1 MKKITFLLAL
11 LLSVVSAGS
20 LSADNTLLTTANGL
34 PGTLSNGQYSFTS
47 DAITAT
53 SAAKHIRITF
63 YDTYGHN
70 TWADSYK
77 FVCLSE
83 FYLYKADG
91 TEIDLAASNFS
102 TNATE
107 ATGEGPLSNI
117 CDGETGSGNY
127 WHSAWNNSVGT
138 YHYLQIA
145 VPDDV
150 TDLTSFKIGWVT
162 RNASNA
168 PISFMVQTSSDAA
181 PHFGDFATTFG
192 NLYEIPEFAAEFN
205 PTATDANA
213 ALLSAFSTFALD
225 QNQDAVKTAVD
236 TYNANAA
243 VTNKIL
249 TTLHGLPS
257 AQTTGQITWKS
268 DLINLVSEANA
279 IRLTV
284 KRTNTMAK
292 SNGHVF
298 FTLAEFDLYDSSDN
312 EIALTVEDFST
323 NAQEAS
329 EGPIAGI
336 CDNDLNSYLHTA
348 YNNPPN
354 EDHYLMV
361 NFPSALQEFKIGLTS
376 RNQNNIPSFIVIEPL
391 TVADVKSDL
400 QAVIDALTPYESL
413 IGPDFGQYNTG
424 SYTLSDELT
433 TANAVIANASAT
445 VPQILAAIEQLQAVQ
460 SSLDINKPAAG
471 SFIRIKAASNSTK
484 APGYYLSADTFTP
497 SGKQSRATFTA
508 DKDGDNNAKSIFYFA
523 DNKLLNYSTG
533 YYITLVSN
541 FASYNA
547 VGESTSVAF
556 GTDTG
561 VKSVYTVTLNGARHL
576 YAQSGTESGTTY
588 YYADCGGNTA
598 YGAGYDFDIEEVNA
612 LPVTVTAA
620 GYATFCAPV
629 AVSINSNVKAYKATK
644 ETGKLV
650 LTEITDVIP
659 ANEPVIIAAAEGT
672 YDMEI
677 TTTEAT
683 VTGNDLVGTLAAET
697 VTAASCYTLQ
707 NLASGVGFY
716 RYSGTVLGG
725 FKAYVAGASD
735 GTSRGLALDFGNTT
749 GLEVINADGT
759 SATIYDLSGRQVK
772 AAQKGFYIVDG
783 KKVIK

>member
-11 LLSVVSAGS
+11 LLSVVGAGS

-34 PGTLSNGQYSFTS
+34 PGTLSNNQYSFTS
-47 DAITAT
+47 EVITAS
-53 SAAKHIRITF
+53 SAVKHIRITF
-63 YDTYGHN
+63 YDTFGHN

-83 FYLYKADG
+83 FYLYNADG
-91 TEIDLAASNFS
+91 TEIDLVESNFS
-102 TNATE
+102 TNATQ
-107 ATGEGPLSNI
+107 TDGEGPMSNI
-117 CDGETGSGNY
+117 CDGNTASGNY
-127 WHSAWNNSVGT
+127 WHSAWSTSVGT

-145 VPDDV
+145 VPDEV

-162 RNASNA
+162 RNPNNA
-168 PISFMVQTSSDAA
+168 PISFMVQTSSDAT
-181 PHFGDFATTFG
+181 PEFGDFATTYGKNYLF
-192 NLYEIPEFAAEFN
+192 IPELAAAAN
-205 PTATDANA
+205 PSATEANTA
-213 ALLSAFSTFALD
+213 LQSAISTFATT
-225 QNQDAVKTAVD
+225 QDEDAAKTAVD
-236 TYNANAA
+236 TYNAA

-257 AQTTGQITWKS
+257 AQTSGQITWTS
-268 DLINLVSEANA
+268 DLIDFGSAANA
-279 IRLTV
+279 MRLTV
-284 KRTNTMAK
+284 KRTNTMA
-292 SNGHVF
+292 SANGHVF
-298 FTLAEFDLYDSSDN
+298 FTLAEFDLYDSSDS
-312 EIALTVEDFST
+312 EIALTVDNFST

-329 EGPIAGI
+329 EGPIVGI
-336 CDNDLNSYLHTA
+336 CDNNLESYLHTA
-348 YNNPPN
+348 YNNAPA

-361 NFPSALQEFKIGLTS
+361 TFPSALQQIKIGLTS
-376 RNQNNIPSFIVIEPL
+376 RNHNNIPSFIVVEPL
-391 TVADVKSDL
+391 TVADVKADL
-400 QAVIDALTPYESL
+400 QAVIDALTPYASL
-413 IGPDFGQYNTG
+413 IGTSYGQYNTG
-424 SYTLSDELT
+424 SYTLSDELAA
-433 TANAVIANASAT
+433 ANAVIANASAT
-445 VPQILAAIEQLQAVQ
+445 VPEVLAAIEQIQAVQ

-471 SFIRIKAASNSTK
+471 SFLRIKAASNSTK
-484 APGYYLSADTFTP
+484 AAGYYLSADTFTP
-497 SGKQSRATFTA
+497 SGKASRATFTA
-508 DKDGDNNAKSIFYFA
+508 DKDGENNAKSIFYFA

-556 GTDTG
+556 GKDTG

-588 YYADCGGNTA
+588 YYTDCAGTGS
-598 YGAGYDFDIEEVNA
+598 YGAGYNFDLEEVTA

-650 LTEITDVIP
+650 LTEITGMIP

-677 TTTEAT
+677 TATEAT

-707 NLASGVGFY
+707 NLTSGVGFY

-725 FKAYVAGASD
+725 FKAYVVGASD

>member
-11 LLSVVSAGS
+11 LLSVVGAGS

-47 DAITAT
+47 EAITAS
-53 SAAKHIRITF
+53 SAVKHIRITF
-63 YDTYGHN
+63 YDTFGHN

-83 FYLYKADG
+83 FYLYNAEG
-91 TEIDLAASNFS
+91 TEIDLVESNFS
-102 TNATE
+102 TNATQ
-107 ATGEGPLSNI
+107 TDGEGPMSNI
-117 CDGETGSGNY
+117 CDGNTTSGNY
-127 WHSAWNNSVGT
+127 WHSAWSTSVGT

-145 VPDDV
+145 VPDEV

-162 RNASNA
+162 RNQNNA
-168 PISFMVQTSSDAA
+168 PISFMVQTSSDAT
-181 PHFGDFATTFG
+181 PDFGDFATTYGKNYLF
-192 NLYEIPEFAAEFN
+192 IPELAAAAN
-205 PTATDANA
+205 PSATEANTA
-213 ALLSAFSTFALD
+213 LQSAISTFATT
-225 QNQDAVKTAVD
+225 QNEDAAKTAVD
-236 TYNANAA
+236 TYNAA
-243 VTNKIL
+243 VTNKLL

-257 AQTTGQITWKS
+257 AQTSGQITWTS
-268 DLINLVSEANA
+268 DLIVFGSAA
-279 IRLTV
+279 DAMRLTV
-284 KRTNTMAK
+284 KRTNTMA
-292 SNGHVF
+292 SANGHVF
-298 FTLAEFDLYDSSDN
+298 FTLAEFDLYDSSDS
-312 EIALTVEDFST
+312 EIALTVDNFST

-336 CDNDLNSYLHTA
+336 CYNNLESYLHTA
-348 YNNPPN
+348 YNNAPA

-361 NFPSALQEFKIGLTS
+361 NFPSALQQIKIGLTS
-376 RNQNNIPSFIVIEPL
+376 RNQNNIPSFIVVEPL

-556 GTDTG
+556 GKDTG

-588 YYADCGGNTA
+588 YYADCGGTTA
-598 YGAGYDFDIEEVNA
+598 YGAGYDFDLEEVNA

-629 AVSINSNVKAYKATK
+629 AVSINSNVKAYKAAK

-650 LTEITDVIP
+650 LT
-659 ANEPVIIAAAEGT
+659 
-672 YDMEI
+672 
-677 TTTEAT
+677 
-683 VTGNDLVGTLAAET
+683 
-697 VTAASCYTLQ
+697 
-707 NLASGVGFY
+707 
-716 RYSGTVLGG
+716 
-725 FKAYVAGASD
+725 
-735 GTSRGLALDFGNTT
+735 
-749 GLEVINADGT
+749 
-759 SATIYDLSGRQVK
+759 
-772 AAQKGFYIVDG
+772 
-783 KKVIK
+783 

>member
-11 LLSVVSAGS
+11 LLSVVGAGS

-34 PGTLSNGQYSFTS
+34 PGTLSGDQYSFTS
-47 DAITAT
+47 GTITAS
-53 SAAKHIRITF
+53 SAVKHIRITF
-63 YDTYGHN
+63 YDTFGHN

-83 FYLYKADG
+83 FYLYNAEG
-91 TEIDLAASNFS
+91 TEIDLAESNFS

-107 ATGEGPLSNI
+107 STGEGPLSNI
-117 CDGETGSGNY
+117 CDGNTGTGNY
-127 WHSAWNNSVGT
+127 WHSAWSNAIGA

-145 VPDDV
+145 IPDDV

-162 RNASNA
+162 RNKNNA
-168 PISFMVQTSSDAA
+168 PISFMVQTSNVATPD
-181 PHFGDFATTFG
+181 FGDFATTYGKNYLF
-192 NLYEIPEFAAEFN
+192 IPEFAAAAN
-205 PTATDANA
+205 PTATEANA
-213 ALLSAFSTFALD
+213 TLQTAIDAFVTDENSD
-225 QNQDAVKTAVD
+225 NVKAAVD
-236 TYNANAA
+236 TYNAA

-249 TTLHGLPS
+249 TTLHGLPN
-257 AQTTGQITWKS
+257 AQTSGQITWTS
-268 DLINLVSEANA
+268 DLIDFGSAVNA
-279 IRLTV
+279 MRLTV
-284 KRTNTMAK
+284 KRTNTMA
-292 SNGHVF
+292 SANGHVF

-312 EIALTVEDFST
+312 EIALTVDNFST
-323 NAQEAS
+323 NAQEAT

-336 CDNDLNSYLHTA
+336 CDNNLNSYLHTA
-348 YNNPPN
+348 YNNAPA

-361 NFPSALQEFKIGLTS
+361 YFPSALQQIKIGLTS
-376 RNQNNIPSFIVIEPL
+376 RNYNNIPSFIVVEPL
-391 TVADVKSDL
+391 TVADVKADL
-400 QAVIDALTPYESL
+400 QAVIDALTPYVPL
-413 IGPDFGQYNTG
+413 IGTGLAQYNTG
-424 SYTLSDELT
+424 SYTLSDELA

-445 VPQILAAIEQLQAVQ
+445 VPEVLAAIEQLQAVQ

-471 SFIRIKAASNSTK
+471 SFLRIKAASNSTK
-484 APGYYLSADTFTP
+484 AAGYYLSADTFTP
-497 SGKQSRATFTA
+497 SGNASRATYTA
-508 DKDGDNNAKSIFYFA
+508 DKEGVNNAKSIFYFA

-556 GTDTG
+556 GKDTG

-588 YYADCGGNTA
+588 YYADCGGTTA
-598 YGAGYDFDIEEVNA
+598 YGAGYDFDLEEVNA

-629 AVSINSNVKAYKATK
+629 AVSINSNVKAYKAAK

-697 VTAASCYTLQ
+697 VTASSCYTLQ

-716 RYSGTVLGG
+716 RYSGIVLGG

>member
-11 LLSVVSAGS
+11 LLSVVGAGS

-34 PGTLSNGQYSFTS
+34 PGTSSGDQYSFTS
-47 DAITAT
+47 GTITAS
-53 SAAKHIRITF
+53 SAVKHIRITF
-63 YDTYGHN
+63 YDTFGHN

-83 FYLYKADG
+83 FYLYNAEG
-91 TEIDLAASNFS
+91 TEIDLAESNFS

-107 ATGEGPLSNI
+107 STGEGPLSNI
-117 CDGETGSGNY
+117 CDGNTGTGNY
-127 WHSAWNNSVGT
+127 WHSAWYNAIGA

-145 VPDDV
+145 IPDDV

-162 RNASNA
+162 RNKNNA
-168 PISFMVQTSSDAA
+168 PISFMVQTSNAA
-181 PHFGDFATTFG
+181 TPDFGDFATTYGKNYLF
-192 NLYEIPEFAAEFN
+192 IPEFAAAAN
-205 PTATDANA
+205 PTATEANA
-213 ALLSAFSTFALD
+213 TLQTAIDAFVTDENSD
-225 QNQDAVKTAVD
+225 NVKAAVD
-236 TYNANAA
+236 TYNAA

-249 TTLHGLPS
+249 TTLHGLPNAATS
-257 AQTTGQITWKS
+257 GQITWTS
-268 DLINLVSEANA
+268 DLIDFGSAVNA
-279 IRLTV
+279 MRLTV
-284 KRTNTMAK
+284 KRTNTMA
-292 SNGHVF
+292 SANGHVF

-312 EIALTVEDFST
+312 EIALTVDNFST
-323 NAQEAS
+323 NAQEAT

-336 CDNDLNSYLHTA
+336 CDNNLDSYLHTA
-348 YNNPPN
+348 YNNAPA

-361 NFPSALQEFKIGLTS
+361 NFPSALQQIKIGLTS
-376 RNQNNIPSFIVIEPL
+376 RNHNNIPSFIVVEPL
-391 TVADVKSDL
+391 TVADVKADL
-400 QAVIDALTPYESL
+400 QAVIDALTPYASL
-413 IGPDFGQYNTG
+413 IGTSYGQYNTG
-424 SYTLSDELT
+424 SYTLSDELA

-445 VPQILAAIEQLQAVQ
+445 VPQVLAAIEQLQAVQ

-471 SFIRIKAASNSTK
+471 SFLRIKAASNSTK
-484 APGYYLSADTFTP
+484 AAGYYLSADTFTP
-497 SGKQSRATFTA
+497 SSKASRATYTA
-508 DKDGDNNAKSIFYFA
+508 DKEGANNAKSIFYFA

-556 GTDTG
+556 GKDTG

-588 YYADCGGNTA
+588 YYADCGGTTA
-598 YGAGYDFDIEEVNA
+598 YGAGYDFDLEEVNA

-629 AVSINSNVKAYKATK
+629 AVSINSNVKAYKAAK

-659 ANEPVIIAAAEGT
+659 ANEPVIISAAEGT

-697 VTAASCYTLQ
+697 VTASSCYTLQ

>member
-11 LLSVVSAGS
+11 LLSVVGAGS

-34 PGTLSNGQYSFTS
+34 PGTSSGDQYSFTS
-47 DAITAT
+47 GTITAS
-53 SAAKHIRITF
+53 SAVKHIRITF

-83 FYLYKADG
+83 FYLYNAEG
-91 TEIDLAASNFS
+91 TEIDLAESNFS

-107 ATGEGPLSNI
+107 STGEGPLSNI
-117 CDGETGSGNY
+117 CDGNTGTGNY
-127 WHSAWNNSVGT
+127 WHSAWSNAIGA

-145 VPDDV
+145 IPDDV

-162 RNASNA
+162 RNKNNA
-168 PISFMVQTSSDAA
+168 PISFMVQTSNAA
-181 PHFGDFATTFG
+181 TPDFGDFATTYGKNYLF
-192 NLYEIPEFAAEFN
+192 IPEFAAAAN
-205 PTATDANA
+205 PTATEANA
-213 ALLSAFSTFALD
+213 TLQTAIDAFVTDENSD
-225 QNQDAVKTAVD
+225 NVKAAVD
-236 TYNANAA
+236 TYNAA

-249 TTLHGLPS
+249 TTLHGLPN
-257 AQTTGQITWKS
+257 AQTSGQITWTS
-268 DLINLVSEANA
+268 DLIDFGSAVNA
-279 IRLTV
+279 MRLTV
-284 KRTNTMAK
+284 KRTNTMA
-292 SNGHVF
+292 SANGHVF

-312 EIALTVEDFST
+312 EIALTVDNFST
-323 NAQEAS
+323 NAQEAT

-336 CDNDLNSYLHTA
+336 CDNNLNSYLHTA
-348 YNNPPN
+348 YNNAPA

-361 NFPSALQEFKIGLTS
+361 YFPSALQQIKIGLTS
-376 RNQNNIPSFIVIEPL
+376 RNYNNIPSFIVVEPL
-391 TVADVKSDL
+391 TVADVKADL
-400 QAVIDALTPYESL
+400 QAVIDALTPYASL
-413 IGPDFGQYNTG
+413 IGTSYGQYNTG
-424 SYTLSDELT
+424 SYTLSDELA

-445 VPQILAAIEQLQAVQ
+445 VPEVLAAIEQLQAVQ

-471 SFIRIKAASNSTK
+471 SFLRIKAASNSTK
-484 APGYYLSADTFTP
+484 AAGYYLSADTFTP
-497 SGKQSRATFTA
+497 SGNASRATYTA
-508 DKDGDNNAKSIFYFA
+508 DKEGVNNAKSIFYFA

-556 GTDTG
+556 GKDTG

-588 YYADCGGNTA
+588 YYADCGGTTA
-598 YGAGYDFDIEEVNA
+598 YGAGYDFDLEEVNA

-629 AVSINSNVKAYKATK
+629 AVSINSNVKAYKAAK

-697 VTAASCYTLQ
+697 VTASSCYTLQ

>member
-11 LLSVVSAGS
+11 LLSVVGAGS

-47 DAITAT
+47 EAITAS
-53 SAAKHIRITF
+53 SAVKHIRITF
-63 YDTYGHN
+63 YDTFGHN

-83 FYLYKADG
+83 FYLYNAEG
-91 TEIDLAASNFS
+91 TEIDLVESNFS
-102 TNATE
+102 TNATQ
-107 ATGEGPLSNI
+107 TDGEGPMSNI
-117 CDGETGSGNY
+117 CDGNTTSGNY
-127 WHSAWNNSVGT
+127 WHSAWSTSVGT

-145 VPDDV
+145 VPDEV

-162 RNASNA
+162 RNQNNA
-168 PISFMVQTSSDAA
+168 PISFMVQTSSDAT
-181 PHFGDFATTFG
+181 PDFGDFATTYGKNYLF
-192 NLYEIPEFAAEFN
+192 IPELAAAAN
-205 PTATDANA
+205 PSATEANTA
-213 ALLSAFSTFALD
+213 LQSAISTFATT
-225 QNQDAVKTAVD
+225 QNEDAAKTAVD
-236 TYNANAA
+236 TYNAA
-243 VTNKIL
+243 VTNKLL

-257 AQTTGQITWKS
+257 AQTSGQITWTS
-268 DLINLVSEANA
+268 DLIVFGSAA
-279 IRLTV
+279 DAMRLTV
-284 KRTNTMAK
+284 KRTNTMA
-292 SNGHVF
+292 SANGHVF
-298 FTLAEFDLYDSSDN
+298 FTLAEFDLYDSSDS
-312 EIALTVEDFST
+312 EIALTVDNFST

-336 CDNDLNSYLHTA
+336 CDNNLESYLHTA
-348 YNNPPN
+348 YNNAPA

-361 NFPSALQEFKIGLTS
+361 NFPSALQQIKIGLTS
-376 RNQNNIPSFIVIEPL
+376 RNQNNIPSFIVVEPL

-556 GTDTG
+556 GKDTG

-588 YYADCGGNTA
+588 YYADCGGTTA
-598 YGAGYDFDIEEVNA
+598 YGAGYDFDLEEVNA

-629 AVSINSNVKAYKATK
+629 AVSINSNVKAYNAAK

-683 VTGNDLVGTLAAET
+683 VTGNDLVGTLAEET
-697 VTAASCYTLQ
+697 LTAASCFTLQ
-707 NLASGVGFY
+707 NLTSGVGFY

-725 FKAYVAGASD
+725 FKAYVVGASD

>member
-11 LLSVVSAGS
+11 LLSVVGAGS

-34 PGTLSNGQYSFTS
+34 PGTLSNNQYSFTS
-47 DAITAT
+47 EVITAS
-53 SAAKHIRITF
+53 SAVKHIRITF

-83 FYLYKADG
+83 FYLYNADG
-91 TEIDLAASNFS
+91 TEIDLVESNFS
-102 TNATE
+102 TNATQ
-107 ATGEGPLSNI
+107 TDGEGPMSNI
-117 CDGETGSGNY
+117 CDGNTASGNY
-127 WHSAWNNSVGT
+127 WHSAWSTSVGT

-145 VPDDV
+145 VPDEVPDF
-150 TDLTSFKIGWVT
+150 TSFKIGWVT
-162 RNASNA
+162 RNPNNA
-168 PISFMVQTSSDAA
+168 PISFMVQTSSDAT
-181 PHFGDFATTFG
+181 PEFGDFATTYGKNYLF
-192 NLYEIPEFAAEFN
+192 IPELAAAAN
-205 PTATDANA
+205 PSATEANTA
-213 ALLSAFSTFALD
+213 LQSAISTFATT
-225 QNQDAVKTAVD
+225 QDEDAAKTAVD
-236 TYNANAA
+236 TYNAA

-257 AQTTGQITWKS
+257 AQTSGQITWTS
-268 DLINLVSEANA
+268 DLIDFGSAVNA
-279 IRLTV
+279 MRLTV
-284 KRTNTMAK
+284 KRTNTMA
-292 SNGHVF
+292 SANGHVF
-298 FTLAEFDLYDSSDN
+298 FTLAEFDLYDSSDS
-312 EIALTVEDFST
+312 EIALTVDNFST

-336 CDNDLNSYLHTA
+336 CDNNLESYLHTA
-348 YNNPPN
+348 YNNAPA

-361 NFPSALQEFKIGLTS
+361 NFPSALQQIKIGLTS
-376 RNQNNIPSFIVIEPL
+376 RNQNNIPSFIVVEPL
-391 TVADVKSDL
+391 TVADVKADL
-400 QAVIDALTPYESL
+400 QAVIDALTPYASL
-413 IGPDFGQYNTG
+413 IGTNYGQYNTG
-424 SYTLSDELT
+424 SYTLSDELAA
-433 TANAVIANASAT
+433 ANAVIANASAT
-445 VPQILAAIEQLQAVQ
+445 VPEVLAAIEQLQAVQ

-471 SFIRIKAASNSTK
+471 SFLRIKAASNSTK
-484 APGYYLSADTFTP
+484 AAGYYLSADTFTP
-497 SGKQSRATFTA
+497 SGKASRATFTA
-508 DKDGDNNAKSIFYFA
+508 DKDGENNAKSIFYFA
-523 DNKLLNYSTG
+523 DNKLLNYNTG

-556 GTDTG
+556 GKDTG
-561 VKSVYTVTLNGARHL
+561 VKSVYTLTLNGARHL

-588 YYADCGGNTA
+588 YYADCGGATA
-598 YGAGYDFDIEEVNA
+598 YGAGYDFDLEEVNA

-650 LTEITDVIP
+650 LTEITGVIP

-697 VTAASCYTLQ
+697 VTASSCYTLQ
-707 NLASGVGFY
+707 YLASGVGFY

-735 GTSRGLALDFGNTT
+735 GTSRGLAFDFGNTT

-759 SATIYDLSGRQVK
+759 NATIYDLSGRQVK

>member
-11 LLSVVSAGS
+11 LLSVVGAGS

-47 DAITAT
+47 EAITAS
-53 SAAKHIRITF
+53 SAVKHIRITF
-63 YDTYGHN
+63 YDTFGHN

-83 FYLYKADG
+83 FYLYKDTG
-91 TEIDLAASNFS
+91 DEIELAVENFS

-117 CDGETGSGNY
+117 CDGNTGTGNY
-127 WHSAWNNSVGT
+127 WHSAWSNAIGA

-145 VPDDV
+145 IPDDV

-162 RNASNA
+162 RNKNNA
-168 PISFMVQTSSDAA
+168 PISFMVQTSNAA
-181 PHFGDFATTFG
+181 TPDFGDFATTYGKNYLF
-192 NLYEIPEFAAEFN
+192 IPEFAATAN
-205 PTATDANA
+205 PTATEANA
-213 ALLSAFSTFALD
+213 TLQTAIDAFVTDENSD
-225 QNQDAVKTAVD
+225 NVKAAVD
-236 TYNANAA
+236 TYNAA

-249 TTLHGLPS
+249 TTLHGLPNAATS
-257 AQTTGQITWKS
+257 GQITWTS
-268 DLINLVSEANA
+268 DLIDFGSAVNA
-279 IRLTV
+279 MRLTV
-284 KRTNTMAK
+284 KRTNTMA
-292 SNGHVF
+292 SANGHVF

-312 EIALTVEDFST
+312 EIALTVDNFST

-336 CDNDLNSYLHTA
+336 CDNNLDSYLHTA
-348 YNNPPN
+348 YNNAPA

-361 NFPSALQEFKIGLTS
+361 YFPSALQQIKIGLTS
-376 RNQNNIPSFIVIEPL
+376 RNHNNIPSFIVVEPL
-391 TVADVKSDL
+391 TVAGVKADL
-400 QAVIDALTPYESL
+400 QAVIDALTPYASL
-413 IGPDFGQYNTG
+413 IGTSYGQYNTG
-424 SYTLSDELT
+424 SYTLSDELA

-445 VPQILAAIEQLQAVQ
+445 VPQVLAAIEQLQAVQ

-471 SFIRIKAASNSTK
+471 SFLRIKAASNSTK
-484 APGYYLSADTFTP
+484 AAGYYLSADTFTP
-497 SGKQSRATFTA
+497 SGNASRATYTS
-508 DKDGDNNAKSIFYFA
+508 DKEGVNNAKSIFYFA

-556 GTDTG
+556 GKDTG

-588 YYADCGGNTA
+588 YYADCGGTTA
-598 YGAGYDFDIEEVNA
+598 YGAGYDFDLEEVNA

-629 AVSINSNVKAYKATK
+629 AVSINSNVKAYKAAK

-707 NLASGVGFY
+707 NLTSGVGFY

>member
-11 LLSVVSAGS
+11 LLSVISAGS

-47 DAITAT
+47 EAITAS
-53 SAAKHIRITF
+53 SAVKHIRITF

-70 TWADSYK
+70 TWADIYK

-83 FYLYKADG
+83 FYLYNAEG
-91 TEIDLAASNFS
+91 TEIDLAESNFS

-107 ATGEGPLSNI
+107 ATDEGPLSNI
-117 CDGETGSGNY
+117 CDGNTGSGNY
-127 WHSAWNNSVGT
+127 WHSAWSNSIGA

-145 VPDDV
+145 IPDEVP
-150 TDLTSFKIGWVT
+150 DLTSFKIGWVT
-162 RNASNA
+162 RNQNNA
-168 PISFMVQTSSDAA
+168 PISFMVQTSSDAT
-181 PHFGDFATTFG
+181 PDFGDFATTYGKNYLF
-192 NLYEIPEFAAEFN
+192 IPELAAAAN
-205 PTATDANA
+205 PSATEANTA
-213 ALLSAFSTFALD
+213 LQSAISTFATT
-225 QNQDAVKTAVD
+225 QDEDAAKTAVD
-236 TYNANAA
+236 TYNAA

-257 AQTTGQITWKS
+257 AQTSGQITWTS
-268 DLINLVSEANA
+268 DLIDFGSAANA
-279 IRLTV
+279 MRLTV
-284 KRTNTMAK
+284 KRTNTMA
-292 SNGHVF
+292 SANGHVF
-298 FTLAEFDLYDSSDN
+298 FTLAEFDLYDSSDS
-312 EIALTVEDFST
+312 EIALTVDNFST

-329 EGPIAGI
+329 EGPIVGI
-336 CDNDLNSYLHTA
+336 CDNNPVSYLHTA
-348 YNNPPN
+348 YNNAPA

-361 NFPSALQEFKIGLTS
+361 TFPSALQQIKIGLTS
-376 RNQNNIPSFIVIEPL
+376 RNQNNIPSFIVVEPL
-391 TVADVKSDL
+391 TVAGVKAEL
-400 QAVIDALTPYESL
+400 QAVVDALTPYASL
-413 IGPDFGQYNTG
+413 IGTNYGQYNTG
-424 SYTLSDELT
+424 SYTLSGELAA
-433 TANAVIANASAT
+433 ANAVIANASAT
-445 VPQILAAIEQLQAVQ
+445 VPEVLAAIDQLQAVQ

-471 SFIRIKAASNSTK
+471 SFLRIKAASNSTK

-588 YYADCGGNTA
+588 YYTDCAGTTA
-598 YGAGYDFDIEEVNA
+598 YGAGYDFDLEEVNA

-650 LTEITDVIP
+650 LTEITGVIP

-677 TTTEAT
+677 TATEAT

-697 VTAASCYTLQ
+697 VSASSCYTLQ
-707 NLASGVGFY
+707 NLTSGVGFY

-735 GTSRGLALDFGNTT
+735 GTSRGLAFDFGNTT

-759 SATIYDLSGRQVK
+759 NATIYDLSGRQVK

>member
-11 LLSVVSAGS
+11 LLSVVGAGS

-47 DAITAT
+47 EAITAS
-53 SAAKHIRITF
+53 SAVKHIRITF
-63 YDTYGHN
+63 YDTFGHN

-83 FYLYKADG
+83 FYLYNAEG
-91 TEIDLAASNFS
+91 TEIDLVESNFS
-102 TNATE
+102 TNATQ
-107 ATGEGPLSNI
+107 TDGEGPMSNI
-117 CDGETGSGNY
+117 CDGNTTSGNY
-127 WHSAWNNSVGT
+127 WHSAWSTSVGT

-145 VPDDV
+145 VPDEV

-162 RNASNA
+162 RNQNNA
-168 PISFMVQTSSDAA
+168 PISFMVQTSSDAT
-181 PHFGDFATTFG
+181 PDFGDFATTYGKNYLF
-192 NLYEIPEFAAEFN
+192 IPELAAAAN
-205 PTATDANA
+205 PSATEANTA
-213 ALLSAFSTFALD
+213 LQSAISTFATT
-225 QNQDAVKTAVD
+225 QNEDAAKTAVD
-236 TYNANAA
+236 TYNAA

-249 TTLHGLPS
+249 TTLHGLPNAATS
-257 AQTTGQITWKS
+257 GQITWTS
-268 DLINLVSEANA
+268 DLIDFGSAVNA
-279 IRLTV
+279 MRLTV
-284 KRTNTMAK
+284 KRTNTMA
-292 SNGHVF
+292 SANGHVF
-298 FTLAEFDLYDSSDN
+298 FTLAEFDLYDSSDS
-312 EIALTVEDFST
+312 EIALTVDNFST

-336 CDNDLNSYLHTA
+336 CDNNLESYLHTA
-348 YNNPPN
+348 YNNAPA

-361 NFPSALQEFKIGLTS
+361 NFPSALQQIKIGLTS
-376 RNQNNIPSFIVIEPL
+376 RNQNNIPSFIVVEPL
-391 TVADVKSDL
+391 TVADVKADL
-400 QAVIDALTPYESL
+400 QAVIDALTPYASL
-413 IGPDFGQYNTG
+413 IGTNYGQYNTG
-424 SYTLSDELT
+424 SYTLSDELAA
-433 TANAVIANASAT
+433 ANAVIANASAT
-445 VPQILAAIEQLQAVQ
+445 VPEVLAAIEQLQAVQ

-471 SFIRIKAASNSTK
+471 SFLRIKAASNSTK
-484 APGYYLSADTFTP
+484 AAGYYLSADTFTP
-497 SGKQSRATFTA
+497 SGKASRATFTA
-508 DKDGDNNAKSIFYFA
+508 DKDGENNAKSIFYFA

-556 GTDTG
+556 GKDTG

-588 YYADCGGNTA
+588 YYADCGGTTA
-598 YGAGYDFDIEEVNA
+598 YGAGYDFDLEEVNA

-707 NLASGVGFY
+707 NLTSGVGFY

>member
-11 LLSVVSAGS
+11 LLSVVGAGS

-34 PGTLSNGQYSFTS
+34 PGTSSGDQYSFTS
-47 DAITAT
+47 GTITAS
-53 SAAKHIRITF
+53 SAVKHIRITF
-63 YDTYGHN
+63 YDTFGHN

-83 FYLYKADG
+83 FYLYNAEG
-91 TEIDLAASNFS
+91 TEIDLAESNFS

-107 ATGEGPLSNI
+107 STGEGPLSNI
-117 CDGETGSGNY
+117 CDGNTGTGNY
-127 WHSAWNNSVGT
+127 WHSAWSNAIGA

-145 VPDDV
+145 IPDDV

-162 RNASNA
+162 RNKNNA
-168 PISFMVQTSSDAA
+168 PISFMVQTSNAA
-181 PHFGDFATTFG
+181 TPDFGDFATTYGKNYLF
-192 NLYEIPEFAAEFN
+192 IPEFAAAAN
-205 PTATDANA
+205 PSATEANTALQS
-213 ALLSAFSTFALD
+213 ALSTFVTSEVED
-225 QNQDAVKTAVD
+225 DAKAAVD
-236 TYNANAA
+236 TYNAA

-249 TTLHGLPS
+249 TTLHGLPNAATS
-257 AQTTGQITWKS
+257 GQITWTS
-268 DLINLVSEANA
+268 DLIDFGSAVNA
-279 IRLTV
+279 MRLTV
-284 KRTNTMAK
+284 KRTNTMA
-292 SNGHVF
+292 SANGHVF
-298 FTLAEFDLYDSSDN
+298 FTLAEFDLYDSSDS
-312 EIALTVEDFST
+312 EIALTVDNFST

-336 CDNDLNSYLHTA
+336 CDNNLESYLHTA
-348 YNNPPN
+348 YNNAPA

-361 NFPSALQEFKIGLTS
+361 NFPSALQQIKIGLTS
-376 RNQNNIPSFIVIEPL
+376 RNQNNIPSFIVVEPL
-391 TVADVKSDL
+391 TVADVKADL
-400 QAVIDALTPYESL
+400 QAVIDALTPYASL
-413 IGPDFGQYNTG
+413 IGTSYGQYNTG
-424 SYTLSDELT
+424 SYTLSDELA

-445 VPQILAAIEQLQAVQ
+445 VPQVLAAIEQLQAVQ

-471 SFIRIKAASNSTK
+471 SFLRIKAASNSTK
-484 APGYYLSADTFTP
+484 AAGYYLSADTFTP
-497 SGKQSRATFTA
+497 SSKASRATYTA
-508 DKDGDNNAKSIFYFA
+508 DKEGANNAKSIFYFA

-556 GTDTG
+556 GKDTG

-588 YYADCGGNTA
+588 YYADCGDATA
-598 YGAGYDFDIEEVNA
+598 YGAGYDFDLEEVNA

-707 NLASGVGFY
+707 NLTSGVGFY

-749 GLEVINADGT
+749 GLEIINADGT

>member
-70 TWADSYK
+70 TYADSYK

-91 TEIDLAASNFS
+91 TEIDLAESNFS

-107 ATGEGPLSNI
+107 ATGEGPLSYI
-117 CDGETGSGNY
+117 CDGNTGSGNY
-127 WHSAWNNSVGT
+127 WHSAWSNSIGT

-162 RNASNA
+162 RNANNA
-168 PISFMVQTSSDAA
+168 PISFMVQTSSDAEPA
-181 PHFGDFATTFG
+181 FGDYATTFA
-192 NLYEIPEFAAEFN
+192 NQYLYIPELAAAVN
-205 PTATDANA
+205 PTATEANA
-213 ALLSAFSTFALD
+213 ALLSALTTFAS
-225 QNQDAVKTAVD
+225 NQDAEEAKSAVD
-236 TYNANAA
+236 TYNDA

-257 AQTTGQITWKS
+257 AQTTAQITWKS
-268 DLINLVSEANA
+268 DLIDLGSEANA

-292 SNGHVF
+292 ANGHVF

-312 EIALTVEDFST
+312 EIALTVDNFST
-323 NAQEAS
+323 NAQEAK

-348 YNNPPN
+348 YNNAPN
-354 EDHYLMV
+354 EDHYLVV
-361 NFPSALQEFKIGLTS
+361 NFPSALQQIKIGLTS
-376 RNQNNIPSFIVIEPL
+376 RNQNNIPSFIVVEPL
-391 TVADVKSDL
+391 TVADVKADL
-400 QAVIDALTPYESL
+400 QAVIDALTPYASL
-413 IGPDFGQYNTG
+413 IGTNYGQYNTG
-424 SYTLSDELT
+424 SYTLSDELAA
-433 TANAVIANASAT
+433 ANAVIANASAT
-445 VPQILAAIEQLQAVQ
+445 VPEVLAAIEQLQAVQ

-471 SFIRIKAASNSTK
+471 SFLRIKAASNSTK
-484 APGYYLSADTFTP
+484 AAGYYLSADTFTP
-497 SGKQSRATFTA
+497 SGKASRATFTA
-508 DKDGDNNAKSIFYFA
+508 DKDGENNAKSIFYFA
-523 DNKLLNYSTG
+523 DNKLLNYNTG

-556 GTDTG
+556 GKDTG
-561 VKSVYTVTLNGARHL
+561 VKSVYTLTLNGARHL

-588 YYADCGGNTA
+588 YYADCGGATA
-598 YGAGYDFDIEEVNA
+598 YGAGYDFDLEEVNA

-697 VTAASCYTLQ
+697 VTASSCYTLQ
-707 NLASGVGFY
+707 YLASGVGFY

-735 GTSRGLALDFGNTT
+735 GTSRSLVLDFGNTT
-749 GLEVINADGT
+749 GLEIINADGT
-759 SATIYDLSGRQVK
+759 NATIYDLSGRQVK

>member
-11 LLSVVSAGS
+11 LLSVVGAGS

-34 PGTLSNGQYSFTS
+34 PGTLSNKQYSFTS
-47 DAITAT
+47 EVITAS
-53 SAAKHIRITF
+53 SAVKHIRITF

-83 FYLYKADG
+83 FYLYKG
-91 TEIDLAASNFS
+91 TGDEIELAVENFS

-107 ATGEGPLSNI
+107 STGEGPLSNI
-117 CDGETGSGNY
+117 CDGNTGTGNY
-127 WHSAWNNSVGT
+127 WHSAWSNAIGA

-162 RNASNA
+162 RNQNNA
-168 PISFMVQTSSDAA
+168 PISFMVQTSSDAT
-181 PHFGDFATTFG
+181 PDFGDFATTYGKNYLF
-192 NLYEIPEFAAEFN
+192 IPDFAASAN
-205 PTATDANA
+205 PSATEANS
-213 ALLSAFSTFALD
+213 ALQSAFTTFVTSEVED
-225 QNQDAVKTAVD
+225 DAKAAVD
-236 TYNANAA
+236 TYNAA

-249 TTLHGLPS
+249 TTLHGLPN
-257 AQTTGQITWKS
+257 AQTSGQITWTS
-268 DLINLVSEANA
+268 DLIDFGSAVNA
-279 IRLTV
+279 MRLTV
-284 KRTNTMAK
+284 KRTNTMA
-292 SNGHVF
+292 SANGHVF
-298 FTLAEFDLYDSSDN
+298 FTLAEFDLYDSSDS
-312 EIALTVEDFST
+312 EIALTVDNFST

-336 CDNDLNSYLHTA
+336 CDNNLDSYLHTA
-348 YNNPPN
+348 YNNAPA

-361 NFPSALQEFKIGLTS
+361 YFPSTLQQIKIGLTS
-376 RNQNNIPSFIVIEPL
+376 RNHNNIPSFIVVEPL
-391 TVADVKSDL
+391 TVAGVKADL
-400 QAVIDALTPYESL
+400 QAVIDALTPYVPL
-413 IGPDFGQYNTG
+413 IGTGLAQYNTG
-424 SYTLSDELT
+424 SYTLSDELA

-445 VPQILAAIEQLQAVQ
+445 VSEVLAAIEQLQAVQ

-471 SFIRIKAASNSTK
+471 SFLRIKAASNSTK
-484 APGYYLSADTFTP
+484 AAGYYLSADTFTP
-497 SGKQSRATFTA
+497 SGNASRATYTA
-508 DKDGDNNAKSIFYFA
+508 DKEGVNNAKSIFYFA

-556 GTDTG
+556 GKDTG

-588 YYADCGGNTA
+588 YYADCGGTTA
-598 YGAGYDFDIEEVNA
+598 YGAGYDFDLEEVNA

-629 AVSINSNVKAYKATK
+629 AVSINSNVKAYKAAK

-697 VTAASCYTLQ
+697 VTASSCYTLQ

-735 GTSRGLALDFGNTT
+735 GTSRSLVLDFGNTT